1 MERFPRSLVEAL
13 HRIMHG
19 RGTRAVGDTV
29 TAITAR
35 AFERF
40 EPRLDVQREWREAR
54 KAQARGIRLLK
65 ENLSPGQRAQFEN
78 GGYFDVVGGDT
89 GRRYR
94 IRTGIQANILRLDK
108 RGRPECYLCF
118 MPEGDLV

>member
-65 ENLSPGQRAQFEN
+65 ESHPEMLLLMLTVFQQ
-78 GGYFDVVGGDT
+78 
-89 GRRYR
+89 
-94 IRTGIQANILRLDK
+94 IGIWFVMA
-108 RGRPECYLCF
+108 
-118 MPEGDLV
+118 